1 MEDPISC
8 NNCISQF
15 VCKAYLDCNDM
26 IKTFNQI
33 NGKIAKIPFKAE
45 ILATQCKHFISPS
58 DMKTD
63 LLEKRNRVKT
73 SPEDKDYI

>member
-1 MEDPISC
+1 
-8 NNCISQF
+8 
-15 VCKAYLDCNDM
+15 M

-58 DMKTD
+58 DVKID
-63 LLEKRNRVKT
+63 LLEKRKKVL
-73 SPEDKDYI
+73 DDHY